1 MSSTSRTGTGTGTSS
16 GCGGGGCACA
26 GSDQTTSP
34 AAASPVATVNRMPL
48 HPQGQ
53 RPNEAELRE
62 LAWAELLRQEAV
74 SQGLLPRHP
83 SLDALHL
90 LPRHPS
96 LGAPA
101 LSPADR
107 QVIEAML
114 ERAVPL
120 PQPTEDECRRYYEA
134 RQDQYVQ
141 GRMVHLRHI
150 LFAVT
155 PGVDVKALAARG
167 EQTLIELSR
176 QNVGPGR
183 FAELARE
190 LSNCPSGAQ
199 GGDLGWIGPQDCAD
213 ELATELFGQKP
224 LRSVGLRPRLVHTR
238 YGFHIV
244 EILGRKQGFQPPF
257 EEVQGRIS
265 VQLAQQ
271 SRAKALHQYIQL
283 LAGQAIVEGV
293 SLEGADSP
301 LVQ

>member
-1 MSSTSRTGTGTGTSS
+1 MNSTSTTGTST
-16 GCGGGGCACA
+16 GCDGGGCACA
-26 GSDQTTSP
+26 GAGQPTSP
-34 AAASPVATVNRMPL
+34 AAATPVATVNRMPL
-48 HPQGQ
+48 HPLGQ
-53 RPNEAELRE
+53 RPEEAELRE

-96 LGAPA
+96 LGSPA

-120 PQPTEDECRRYYEA
+120 PQPTEEECRRYYEA
-134 RQDQYVQ
+134 RRDQYVQ
-141 GRMVHLRHI
+141 GQMVHLRHI

-155 PGVDVKALAARG
+155 PGVDVHALARRA
-167 EQTLIELSR
+167 EQTLLELSR
-176 QNVGPGR
+176 QNVPGR
-183 FAELARE
+183 FAKLARE
-190 LSNCPSGAQ
+190 LSNCPSGAE

-213 ELATELFGQKP
+213 ELANELFGQKP
-224 LRSVGLRPRLVHTR
+224 SRSVGLRPRLVHTR

-244 EILGRKQGFQPPF
+244 EILGRKQGRQVPF
-257 EEVQGRIS
+257 EEVQGRIA

-271 SRAKALHQYIQL
+271 SRAKALHQYMQL
-283 LAGQAIVEGV
+283 LAGQAVVAGV
-293 SLEGADSP
+293 SLENSDTP